1 VGCKVMAFPGVLKN
15 KRPMLA
21 LVATLL
27 VLSFVGL
34 ASTQWGRNLSSELGV
49 QDSIAQTVTAAGNAA
64 KQTSAALNSFIGR
77 SPGERGATDVIK
89 GKAKRLAK
97 RYNNGP
103 TQRALGKIFDQTP
116 SQRALGKIFN
126 QPVDG
131 APELVSSQPSIAVL
145 PTEILPFTG
154 PVPGITTPV
163 SGSPGI
169 FVPASGGSFIG
180 GGGAP
185 GGGGGTG
192 SGGIPG
198 APPPIAPPAVIPPII
213 SAVPEPSTWILLL
226 FGFGAIGAALRRTK
240 ATSKRAGLC
249 ALH

>member
-1 VGCKVMAFPGVLKN
+1 MAFPGVLQN
-15 KRPMLA
+15 KRTVLA
-21 LVATLL
+21 LVVMLL
-27 VLSFVGL
+27 AVSLVWL
-34 ASTQWGRNLSSELGV
+34 ASTQWGRMVSSQLGI

-97 RYNNGP
+97 RINDGP
-103 TQRALGKIFDQTP
+103 TQRALGKIFDQPPT
-116 SQRALGKIFN
+116 QRALGKIFN

-131 APELVSSQPSIAVL
+131 APELVSSQPSLAAL

-154 PVPGITTPV
+154 PVPGITAPL

-180 GGGAP
+180 GGGGGGAP
-185 GGGGGTG
+185 GEGGGTG

>member
-1 VGCKVMAFPGVLKN
+1 LGKELMALRRILN
-15 KRPMLA
+15 HKRAWLA
-21 LVATLL
+21 LVAALL
-27 VLSFVGL
+27 ALSFVLL
-34 ASTQWGRNLSSELGV
+34 ASTQWGRMVSSQLGV
-49 QDSIAQTVTAAGNAA
+49 KDSIAQTVTAAGDAA
-64 KQTSAALNSFIGR
+64 KQASAALNSFIGR

-97 RYNNGP
+97 RNNNGP

-126 QPVDG
+126 QPLDG
-131 APELVSSQPSIAVL
+131 APELVSSQPSLAVL

-154 PVPGITTPV
+154 PVPGIT
-163 SGSPGI
+163 GSPGI

-180 GGGAP
+180 GGGGGGAP

-192 SGGIPG
+192 SSGIPG

>member
-1 VGCKVMAFPGVLKN
+1 MALPRILN
-15 KRPMLA
+15 HKRAWLA
-21 LVATLL
+21 LVVALL
-27 VLSFVGL
+27 ALSFVLL
-34 ASTQWGRNLSSELGV
+34 ANTQWGRMVSSQLGV
-49 QDSIAQTVTAAGNAA
+49 KDSIAQTVTAAGDAA
-64 KQTSAALNSFIGR
+64 KQASAALNSFVGR

-97 RYNNGP
+97 RNNNGP
-103 TQRALGKIFDQTP
+103 SQRALGKIFDQTP
-116 SQRALGKIFN
+116 NQRALGKIFN

-131 APELVSSQPSIAVL
+131 APELVSSQPSLAAL
-145 PTEILPFTG
+145 PNEILPFTE
-154 PVPGITTPV
+154 PVPGVTPPV

-180 GGGAP
+180 GGGGGGTP

-192 SGGIPG
+192 SGGAGGGGIPG
-198 APPPIAPPAVIPPII
+198 
-213 SAVPEPSTWILLL
+213 AVPEPSTWILLL
-226 FGFGAIGAALRRTK
+226 FGFGAIGASLRRTK